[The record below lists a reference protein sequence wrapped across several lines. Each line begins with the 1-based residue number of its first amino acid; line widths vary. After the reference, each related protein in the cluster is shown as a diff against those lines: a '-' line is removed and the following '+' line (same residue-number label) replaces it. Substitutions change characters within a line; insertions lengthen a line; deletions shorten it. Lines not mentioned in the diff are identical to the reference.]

1 MCAHEHA
8 CIHTPTPAPRRLS
21 HFVTR
26 ECEKREYSASR
37 TAPLSSPLIYG
48 TSFSPCKKA
57 KLTVGSLRVCA
68 CVIYQP
74 HATAPPKRT
83 KTTLCAILRSG
94 RSSPSLCAQHRAG
107 ASGFTPGEDRIH
119 AKKKKKHPRTFE
131 KHPSCWVSPRLQ
143 KENYQFS
150 SHARDFT
157 SKDTRGTKT
166 HSGPIRQ

>member
-8 CIHTPTPAPRRLS
+8 AQHTPTPAPRSLS

-26 ECEKREYSASR
+26 ELEKREYSASG

-94 RSSPSLCAQHRAG
+94 RSSPCLRTA
-107 ASGFTPGEDRIH
+107 PGGRVNIY
-119 AKKKKKHPRTFE
+119 AWRRVFLRPR
-131 KHPSCWVSPRLQ
+131 
-143 KENYQFS
+143 
-150 SHARDFT
+150 
-157 SKDTRGTKT
+157 KT
-166 HSGPIRQ
+166 TH